1 MRTCFLN
8 NYYMKNERSNRLYQT
23 VIIDLAL
30 AGALDRGIAEQLLG
44 YKIPDSITS
53 PVSLEKKK
61 ASKKSNLIKSEKTED
76 VTE

>member
-8 NYYMKNERSNRLYQT
+8 NYYMKNERSNKLYQT

-30 AGALDRGIAEQLLG
+30 AGALDRTIAEQLLG
-44 YKIPDSITS
+44 YTIPDSITS
-53 PVSLEKKK
+53 PVSFEKKK
-61 ASKKSNLIKSEKTED
+61 TSKKSNLVKVEKTED